1 MNLKYLC
8 FISSQDLAK
17 SLEKYGKL
25 LAYTSNGD
33 EIIIFYDKSCPFK
46 SKMFAVSVTLT
57 DNDDSY
63 DLFEYESVLYNDIEV
78 KEEITSV
85 VDFLLS
91 YKKGILTNPFVKN
104 WIKNK

>member
-1 MNLKYLC
+1 
-8 FISSQDLAK
+8 
-17 SLEKYGKL
+17 
-25 LAYTSNGD
+25 
-33 EIIIFYDKSCPFK
+33 
-46 SKMFAVSVTLT
+46 MFAVSVTLT

>member
-1 MNLKYLC
+1 MKQKVDDTAKINKDILSEVDMDKDVDI
-8 FISSQDLAK
+8 FDLVQ
-17 SLEKYGKL
+17 
-25 LAYTSNGD
+25 
-33 EIIIFYDKSCPFK
+33 YDI
-46 SKMFAVSVTLT
+46 
-57 DNDDSY
+57 N

-78 KEEITSV
+78 KEEITSI

>member
-1 MNLKYLC
+1 
-8 FISSQDLAK
+8 
-17 SLEKYGKL
+17 
-25 LAYTSNGD
+25 
-33 EIIIFYDKSCPFK
+33 
-46 SKMFAVSVTLT
+46 MFAVSVTLT

-63 DLFEYESVLYNDIEV
+63 DLFEYESVLYNDVEV